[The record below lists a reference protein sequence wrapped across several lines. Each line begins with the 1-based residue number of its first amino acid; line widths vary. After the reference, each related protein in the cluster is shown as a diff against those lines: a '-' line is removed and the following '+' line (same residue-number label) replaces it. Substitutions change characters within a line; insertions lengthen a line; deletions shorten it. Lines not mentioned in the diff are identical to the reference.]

1 MLGDNPQ
8 APYSVELPPGSPAF
22 PENPQNPLTRAGV
35 QLGRWLF
42 YDPILSGN
50 NTMSCASCHIQQL
63 AFTDGKRFSPGIHG
77 QNTGRNAM
85 SLVNLAWGHNF
96 FWDGRVRTLE
106 EQAVMPIK
114 HPQELDQPM
123 ADLTEEL
130 KTHPVYPEAFRLA
143 FGTSEIT
150 EERIGKAIAQFV
162 KTIVSFN
169 SPLDDI
175 RRAELG
181 IKKEETIS
189 SELRPLLLPK
199 VDVETRRVVSLCGR
213 CHNGTNYY
221 GETGNYSALYGG
233 MVITSDG
240 LDLNPDP
247 GYGAV
252 TKTPGDFGHFKAPDL
267 RNIALTG
274 PYMHDGRFATLDAV
288 LDHYDHGIKDFKGL
302 DPLLRDS
309 NGKPKKLN
317 MSPEARKNL
326 LTYLKL
332 MTDTDFLNNK
342 SYSDPYR

>member
-1 MLGDNPQ
+1 M
-8 APYSVELPPGSPAF
+8 
-22 PENPQNPLTRAGV
+22 
-35 QLGRWLF
+35 GRWLF

-50 NTMSCASCHIQQL
+50 NTMSCASCHVQQL

-85 SLVNLAWGHNF
+85 SLVNLAWGRNF
-96 FWDGRVRTLE
+96 FWDGRARTLE

-123 ADLTEEL
+123 AALTEEL
-130 KTHPVYPEAFRLA
+130 KKHPVYSEAFRLV
-143 FGTSEIT
+143 FGTPEIT

-181 IKKEETIS
+181 IKKEEMIAP
-189 SELRPLLLPK
+189 EIRPLLLPK
-199 VDVETRRVVSLCGR
+199 VDAETRRIVSLCGR
-213 CHNGTNYY
+213 CHNGTSAYSK
-221 GETGNYSALYGG
+221 TDNYSALYGG
-233 MVITSDG
+233 LVITSNG

-252 TKTPGDFGHFKAPDL
+252 TKNTNDFGHFKVPDL
-267 RNIALTG
+267 RNIMLTA
-274 PYMHDGRFATLDAV
+274 PYMHDGRFATLDDV

-302 DPLLRDS
+302 DPVLREA
-309 NGKPKKLN
+309 NGTPKKVT
-317 MSPEARKNL
+317 MSPETKKNIKA
-326 LTYLKL
+326 YLQL
-332 MTDTDFLNNK
+332 MTDTSYLNNK
-342 SYSDPYR
+342 DYSDPYH